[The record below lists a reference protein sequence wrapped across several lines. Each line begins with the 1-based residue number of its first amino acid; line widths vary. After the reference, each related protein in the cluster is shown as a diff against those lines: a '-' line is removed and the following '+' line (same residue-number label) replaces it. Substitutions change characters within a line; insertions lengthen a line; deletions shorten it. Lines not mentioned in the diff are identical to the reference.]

1 MYQGRA
7 QDFKVVLLNPNNILM
22 GVYVGAIHVSQEN
35 RALYRKL
42 LVILAGNKLCKMNMM
57 PYLGI
62 TLGAWCLIRK
72 VQILLTAN
80 GYLKS
85 RENQMVQLIDIK
97 GGWWPKDISKGMDLI
112 TKIRLVQ

>member
-1 MYQGRA
+1 MYQGRV

-22 GVYVGAIHVSQEN
+22 GVYVGAMHVSQEN
-35 RALYRKL
+35 RALYRKH
-42 LVILAGNKLCKMNMM
+42 LVTLAGNKLCKMNMM

-72 VQILLTAN
+72 VHILLTAN
-80 GYLKS
+80 RYLRS
-85 RENQMVQLIDIK
+85 RENEMVQLIDIK
-97 GGWWPKDISKGMDLI
+97 GGWWPKDTSKGMDLI